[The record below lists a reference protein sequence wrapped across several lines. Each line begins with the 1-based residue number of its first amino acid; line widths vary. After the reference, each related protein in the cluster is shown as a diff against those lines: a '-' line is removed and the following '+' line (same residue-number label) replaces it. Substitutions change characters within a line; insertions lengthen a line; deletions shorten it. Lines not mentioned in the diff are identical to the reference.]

1 MATYM
6 GVLERTMKKL
16 FLMVILFASLL
27 VLGLPFAAHA
37 TSITFGSSGS
47 AITFTGNGTGSV
59 GVSTSGLS
67 GSAFF
72 DTDALGTYS
81 LGATSFTA
89 GPQSLSLFPASDNS
103 GTFSFTGGDGDSLT
117 GTIHWTV
124 IQDNTTQPKF
134 FGVLVIGTRSG
145 DAAFMSNF
153 SGSLANID
161 FITNPLSSGGTL
173 DGLAATTMSAT
184 ATVSAGEVNP
194 VNPVPEPG
202 KLALFGS
209 GLLGLGGLIRRKL
222 LQV

>member
-1 MATYM
+1 
-6 GVLERTMKKL
+6 MKKV
-16 FLMVILFASLL
+16 FLMRTILFGSLL
-27 VLGLPFAAHA
+27 VLALPFGAHA
-37 TSITFGSSGS
+37 SSIAFGSSSTG
-47 AITFTGNGTGSV
+47 ITFFGDGAGSV
-59 GVSTSGLS
+59 SVSTLGLS
-67 GSAFF
+67 GNAFF
-72 DTDALGTYS
+72 DSDALGTYA

-89 GPQSLSLFPASDNS
+89 GPQSAGIFPADANLESF
-103 GTFSFTGGDGDSLT
+103 TFTGGDGDSLT
-117 GTIHWTV
+117 GIINWSF
-124 IQDNTTQPKF
+124 IQDNTPQPKF
-134 FGVLVIGTRSG
+134 FGVLTIGTVSG
-145 DAAFMSNF
+145 DAAFTSNF

-173 DGLAATTMSAT
+173 DELALTTNSAT